1 MNRLALAGGCLD
13 TARSMLRTLKIKN
26 LALVDD
32 AQVGFHEGLNVI
44 TGETGAGKSL
54 LMGALRLL
62 LGERADKSMIR
73 TGESSC
79 SIHAEFGLSDSS
91 QVDAVLADV
100 GMEPCDGGLLIIRRV
115 ITESSNRTMVNDE
128 SVTLNVLRRLGK
140 VLVDMHGPYD
150 HQSLLDQAVQRD
162 ILDAFGQLGTAKAA
176 YRVEYE
182 KYREIQKRIDA
193 LNSDNEEDLLR
204 QIEFLDYRVNEIETA
219 NLSADE
225 EDEVVEEHSKIANAQ
240 EVIELSNGA
249 VNALTEGEGCAFD
262 GLVAAQQCLNRL
274 VKLLPEAQEWHGEL
288 ESAVLSIQDVVRSIE
303 NSAGDM
309 DASPERMQWLD
320 DRLTTYQSLKRKY
333 GATVEEI
340 LENGA
345 KWAEQLKDLRGRDQQ
360 RELLE
365 GELREVFK
373 GLEACGLSLR
383 AKRENVADHL
393 SECITRE
400 LVDIGF
406 EYGFFDVQI
415 NPCEPGPSGMDEVE
429 FGFAPNAGEDMRPLR
444 MIASS
449 GEISRVMLATK
460 AVLAK
465 QDRVPVLVFD
475 EIDAN
480 IGGEIGGA
488 VGRKLAQV
496 AQSHQLICITH
507 LPQVAACGATHLA
520 VSKKVKEGRT
530 YTEVELLDSE
540 SRPDEIARMLGGKD
554 STGVTLQHARELLGL
569 VHGGG

>member
-1 MNRLALAGGCLD
+1 
-13 TARSMLRTLKIKN
+13 MLRTLKIKN

-32 AQVGFHEGLNVI
+32 VQVGFNDGLNVI

-62 LGERADKSMIR
+62 LGDRADKSMIR
-73 TGESSC
+73 TGETSC
-79 SIHAEFGLSDSS
+79 SVHAEFGLSDSS

-100 GMEPCDGGLLIIRRV
+100 GLESCEGGLLIIRRV
-115 ITESSNRTMVNDE
+115 ITESSNKTLVNDE
-128 SVTLNVLRRLGK
+128 SVTLQVLKRLGE

-150 HQSLLDQAVQRD
+150 HQSLLDQRVQLE
-162 ILDAFGQLGTAKAA
+162 ILDAFGQLVSVKAA
-176 YRVEYE
+176 YRSEYD
-182 KYREIQKRIDA
+182 KYRDLQKRIDA
-193 LNSDNEEDLLR
+193 LNSDNQEDLER
-204 QIEFLDYRVNEIETA
+204 QIEFLDYRVNEIEQA
-219 NLSADE
+219 NLSDE
-225 EDEVVEEHSKIANAQ
+225 EYDQVVEEHGMIANAQ
-240 EVIELSNGA
+240 QVIELANGA
-249 VNALTEGEGCAFD
+249 VNALTGEEGCAFD

-274 VKLLPEAQEWHGEL
+274 VRMVPEAQEWHDEL
-288 ESAVLSIQDVVRSIE
+288 ESAITSVQDIVRSIE
-303 NSAGDM
+303 KSASGI
-309 DASPERMQWLD
+309 DASAERMQWLD
-320 DRLTTYQSLKRKY
+320 DRLTTYQTLKRKY
-333 GATVEEI
+333 GATVEEV
-340 LENGA
+340 LGNCS
-345 KWAEQLKDLRGRDQQ
+345 KWKEQLSDLRGRDKKRAVLQA
-360 RELLE
+360 ELEEVLKSVE
-365 GELREVFK
+365 NAGVALRK
-373 GLEACGLSLR
+373 R
-383 AKRENVADHL
+383 RENVADLL

-406 EYGFFDVQI
+406 EHGFFDVQI
-415 NPCEPGPSGMDEVE
+415 KPCEPGPSGMDEIE

-465 QDRVPVLVFD
+465 QDRIPVLVFD

-496 AQSHQLICITH
+496 AQCHQLICITH
-507 LPQVAACGATHLA
+507 LPQVAACGTTHLA
-520 VSKKVKEGRT
+520 VSKKVEAGRT

-554 STGVTLQHARELLGL
+554 STGVTLQHAREMLEQQTLAI
-569 VHGGG
+569 

>member
-1 MNRLALAGGCLD
+1 M
-13 TARSMLRTLKIKN
+13 
-26 LALVDD
+26 DD
-32 AQVGFHEGLNVI
+32 VQVGFHDGLNVI

-79 SIHAEFGLSDSS
+79 SVYAEFGLADTS
-91 QVDAVLADV
+91 QVDAVLANV
-100 GMEPCDGGLLIIRRV
+100 GLEPCDGGLLIIRRV
-115 ITESSNRTMVNDE
+115 ITESSNKTLVNDE
-128 SVTLNVLRRLGK
+128 SVTLSVLRRLGK

-150 HQSLLDQAVQRD
+150 HQSLLDQNVQLE
-162 ILDAFGQLGTAKAA
+162 ILDAFGQLDEAKTA
-176 YRVEYE
+176 YRTEYSN
-182 KYREIQKRIDA
+182 YRALQKQIDA
-193 LNSDNEEDLLR
+193 LNSDNEEDLER

-225 EDEVVEEHSKIANAQ
+225 ETEVTDEHSMIAHSQ
-240 EVIELSNGA
+240 EVIELANGA
-249 VNALTEGEGCAFD
+249 VSALTEAEGCAFD

-274 VKLLPEAQEWHGEL
+274 IKLVAEAQEWHDEL
-288 ESAVLSIQDVVRSIE
+288 EQAVTTVQEVVRSIE
-303 NSAGDM
+303 NSVSDLDAG
-309 DASPERMQWLD
+309 PERMQWLD
-320 DRLTTYQSLKRKY
+320 DRLTTYQTLKRKY
-333 GATVEEI
+333 GTTVEEV
-340 LENGA
+340 LENGETW
-345 KWAEQLKDLRGRDQQ
+345 KEQLSELRGRGKKRAALQV
-360 RELLE
+360 ELDTMYKSVE
-365 GELREVFK
+365 AAGRTLR
-373 GLEACGLSLR
+373 SQ
-383 AKRENVADHL
+383 RENVADYL

-406 EYGFFDVQI
+406 DYGFFDVQLS
-415 NPCEPGPSGMDEVE
+415 PCEPGPSGMDLIE

-465 QDRVPVLVFD
+465 QDRIPVLVFD

-496 AQSHQLICITH
+496 AENHQLICITH
-507 LPQVAACGATHLA
+507 LPQVAACGTTHLA
-520 VSKKVKEGRT
+520 VSKKVFEGRT
-530 YTEVELLDSE
+530 FTEVELLDSE
-540 SRPDEIARMLGGKD
+540 SRPEEIARMLGGRD
-554 STGVTLQHARELLGL
+554 STGTTLLHAREMLGL
-569 VHGGG
+569 H

>member
-1 MNRLALAGGCLD
+1 
-13 TARSMLRTLKIKN
+13 MLRTLKIRN

-32 AQVGFHEGLNVI
+32 VQVGFNDGLNVI

-79 SIHAEFGLSDSS
+79 SVHAEFGLTDTAP
-91 QVDAVLADV
+91 VDAVLLDV
-100 GMEPCDGGLLIIRRV
+100 GLEPCDGGLLIIRRV
-115 ITESSNRTMVNDE
+115 ITESSNKTLVNDE
-128 SVTLNVLRRLGK
+128 AVTLNVLKRLGE

-150 HQSLLDQAVQRD
+150 HQSLLDPRVQLE
-162 ILDAFGQLGTAKAA
+162 ILDDFGQLGSALAS
-176 YRVEYE
+176 YQEEYA
-182 KYREIQKRIDA
+182 KYRELQKRIAA
-193 LNSDNEEDLLR
+193 LNSDNEEDLER
-204 QIEFLDYRVNEIETA
+204 QIEFLDYRVNEIEQA
-219 NLSADE
+219 NLSLE
-225 EDEVVEEHSKIANAQ
+225 EEEEVVEEHSVIANAQ
-240 EVIELSNGA
+240 QVIELANGV
-249 VNALTEGEGCAFD
+249 VNALTAAEGCAFD
-262 GLVAAQQCLNRL
+262 GLVAAQQGLNRL
-274 VKLLPEAQEWHGEL
+274 IKLMPEEAQEWHEEI
-288 ESAVLSIQDVVRSIE
+288 ESAVTSVQEVVRSIE
-303 NSAGDM
+303 QSAAVL

-333 GATVEEI
+333 GASVEEV
-340 LENGA
+340 LENCA
-345 KWAEQLKDLRGRDQQ
+345 TWRRQLDDLRGRD
-360 RELLE
+360 
-365 GELREVFK
+365 K
-373 GLEACGLSLR
+373 LR
-383 AKRENVADHL
+383 AAMEGDLAAALNDVERAGKALRNRRENVADHL

-406 EYGFFDVQI
+406 EHGFFDVQI
-415 NPCEPGPSGMDEVE
+415 NACDPGPSGMDEVE

-465 QDRVPVLVFD
+465 QDKIPVLVFD

-496 AQSHQLICITH
+496 ARSHQLICITH
-507 LPQVAACGATHLA
+507 LPQVAACGTTHLA
-520 VSKKVKEGRT
+520 VSKTVEGGRT
-530 YTEVELLDSE
+530 YTEVELLDAE
-540 SRPDEIARMLGGKD
+540 SRPDEIARMLGGKE
-554 STGVTLQHARELLGL
+554 STGVTLQHAREMLSSA
-569 VHGGG
+569 